1 MPKIIITKP
10 VVSEEENKRR
20 IEMLYD
26 ILSEIAY
33 QDQEED
39 EE

>member
-10 VVSEEENKRR
+10 DISDEENKRR
-20 IEMLYD
+20 KEMLYD

-33 QDQEED
+33 QDQED